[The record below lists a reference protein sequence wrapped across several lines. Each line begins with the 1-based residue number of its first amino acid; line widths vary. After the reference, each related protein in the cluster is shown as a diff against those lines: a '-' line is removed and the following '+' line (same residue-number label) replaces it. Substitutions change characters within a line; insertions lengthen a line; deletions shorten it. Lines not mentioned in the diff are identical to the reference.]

1 MYLKVEIKHV
11 VTNQSEILER
21 IQSIE
26 KQLQEKSYQDS
37 KNVEL
42 NYIADYHL
50 PIDNEDDL
58 NTLEEKTLDDQ
69 ELKNNLVNK
78 YIYIK
83 FE

>member
-50 PIDNEDDL
+50 PIDR
-58 NTLEEKTLDDQ
+58 
-69 ELKNNLVNK
+69 
-78 YIYIK
+78 
-83 FE
+83 